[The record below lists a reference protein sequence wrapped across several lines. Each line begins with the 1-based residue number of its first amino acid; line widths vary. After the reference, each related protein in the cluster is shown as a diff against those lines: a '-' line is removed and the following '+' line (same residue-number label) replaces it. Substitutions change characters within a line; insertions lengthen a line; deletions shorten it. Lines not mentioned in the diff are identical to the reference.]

1 MSNIDVSHTYL
12 CSFPTFFFSL
22 TILTFNDAFVT
33 TVLQLGVLAIC
44 F

>member
-1 MSNIDVSHTYL
+1 M
-12 CSFPTFFFSL
+12 FPTPIYAVFLLFFFSL